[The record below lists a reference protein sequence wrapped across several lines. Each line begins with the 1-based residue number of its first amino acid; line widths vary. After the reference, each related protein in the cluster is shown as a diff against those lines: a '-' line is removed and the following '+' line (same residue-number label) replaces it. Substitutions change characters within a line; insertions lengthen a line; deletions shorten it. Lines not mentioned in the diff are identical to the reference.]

1 MSLPNIP
8 ALRRGQAYQSLDR
21 VELRSVKTGEAA
33 ATVGQ
38 VNAGVIKRDL
48 RKVSRE
54 ALRAVPI
61 RQLLEMSRE
70 AGQLFLHGTLPLGDG
85 EQTPEDYIAQLS
97 ETSGLPNVLITRN
110 MKKIFSVFD
119 EMETILTGLT
129 RGLDLS
135 VIDRGTGEQAGV
147 PVSFYAA
154 SDTLGVV
161 LPSNSPGVNSLWM
174 PSIALKVPVVLK
186 PGREEPWT
194 PYRIIQ
200 AFLASG
206 VPAEAFSFYPTDH
219 EGSGAIMEACER
231 AIIFG
236 DKGTVD
242 KYAGNPGVE
251 VHGPGWSKILI
262 GEDQVDRYEEYLDLI
277 AASVSDNGGRSC
289 INASCLVVPRRGEEI
304 ADALA
309 KRLSLLEPRE
319 ADDPA
324 AILSG
329 FANPKMAEGI
339 NAAILEDL
347 KVTGAEEMT
356 AKYRSGE
363 RIVERGGSTYLK
375 PTVVYCRSF
384 EHPLANREFLF
395 PYVSVVECPQ
405 SEVLQ
410 KIGYSL
416 VVTALTE
423 DARFL
428 DQILASPHVERLNI
442 GAIPTTR
449 VEWSQPHEGNL
460 FEFLYR
466 RRAIQRA

>member
-1 MSLPNIP
+1 MSVPNIP
-8 ALRRGQAYQSLDR
+8 ALRRGQVYQSLDK
-21 VELRSVKTGEAA
+21 VELKSVRTGEVV

-38 VNAGVIKRDL
+38 VNAGVVRRDL
-48 RKVSRE
+48 RKPTRE
-54 ALRAVPI
+54 ILRAVPI
-61 RQLLEMSRE
+61 RKLLAMSRE
-70 AGQLFLHGTLPLGDG
+70 AGDLFLNGTLPLGDG
-85 EQTPEDYIAQLS
+85 EQSPQDYIAQLS

-110 MKKIFSVFD
+110 MKKIFTVFD
-119 EMETILTGLT
+119 EMEMILKGLT

-135 VIDRGTGEQAGV
+135 IIDSGTGEQQGI
-147 PVSFYAA
+147 PVSYFAT
-154 SDTLGVV
+154 SETMGVV

-174 PSIALKVPVVLK
+174 PSVVLKVPVVLK

-200 AFLASG
+200 AFLAAG

-219 EGSGAIMEACER
+219 EGSGAIMEACDR
-231 AIIFG
+231 AVIFG

-242 KYAGNPGVE
+242 RYAGNPGVE
-251 VHGPGWSKILI
+251 VHGPGWSKVIL
-262 GEDQVDRYEEYLDLI
+262 GEDQVDNYEKYLDLI
-277 AASVSDNGGRSC
+277 VASVSDNGGRSC

-304 ADALA
+304 AEKLA
-309 KRLSLLEPRE
+309 QRLSRLKPLAP
-319 ADDPA
+319 DDPN

-339 NAAILEDL
+339 QASIEADL
-347 KVTGAEEMT
+347 KTPGAVEVTE
-356 AKYRSGE
+356 KYRGGE
-363 RIVERGGSTYLK
+363 RIVQREGSTYLL
-375 PTVVYCRSF
+375 PTVIFCKGF
-384 EHPLANREFLF
+384 DHPLSNKEFLF
-395 PYVSVVECPQ
+395 PYVSVVEMPQ
-405 SEVLQ
+405 EEMLS

-423 DARFL
+423 NPRFL
-428 DQILASPHVERLNI
+428 DQIIASPHVERLNL